1 MPEILGIQQ
10 LAVDAETT
18 FSKEPLHSL
27 VTTSV
32 PNGIYAAA
40 QLVLPKNCKNNKFC
54 EIVKMILGPTVK
66 WYITG
71 NFEWKKIKVA
81 TGFANI
87 RICEG
92 LSFSKL
98 ELYVE
103 VSVTGFIQF

>member
-1 MPEILGIQQ
+1 
-10 LAVDAETT
+10 
-18 FSKEPLHSL
+18 
-27 VTTSV
+27 
-32 PNGIYAAA
+32 
-40 QLVLPKNCKNNKFC
+40 
-54 EIVKMILGPTVK
+54 MILGPTVK

-103 VSVTGFIQF
+103 VSVTGFI